1 MKTFAAWVRELRRP
15 IRRLGRFLRL
25 HLEALEER
33 DMLSVTGFSTVT
45 EVGNNP
51 NNPTLGTAGT
61 DLLRLSPADY
71 KPVANGGDGL
81 TTPSLTYGA
90 PTFVAGPR
98 LVSNV
103 VSNQANPLFSG
114 TQGSTDINTVD
125 QNGLSDFGYTWG
137 QFIDHDMDLTPT
149 QSTGAPAANKDGV
162 NGFPIPVDPTHTN
175 DPIHVPGQP
184 DVNLAFTRS
193 IFDPNTGNP
202 GPDGITG
209 TADDVPRQQI
219 NVSTSYLDLSQV
231 YGSTAF
237 VADALRTHSGGLLKS
252 SPGADG
258 IVGTGDDL
266 LPFNTTA
273 PLAYNNNLPYFT
285 QAQLDAFGMANDAHL
300 VDSTAL
306 FVAGDPRANETTE
319 LTSLQT
325 LFMRN
330 HNAIATKLATLD
342 PAQFGLTSW
351 TDDNLYQEAR
361 KLNIAIEQNITYTA
375 YLPDLLGPGTMPAY
389 TGYDSSVNPSI
400 ATEFSTVGFRFGH
413 SMLNNT
419 VARDANNGSSVG
431 AIGLAVSFFNP
442 TLLTP
447 GGVDAF
453 GNSATDIGAVLKGDA
468 DNSAQAVDVMAVSSI
483 RNLLFGQGGQGE
495 DLIARDIWR
504 ADDHGIGTYNQV
516 RVAFGLAPI
525 TDSGESAPGILPGDP
540 GFRFHG
546 FEQVSSDPAVV
557 QKLIT
562 AFTGPSRDTVPGFL
576 STGHFA
582 GDINPFIAGLAEDHV
597 PGSDLGPLFTAILKD
612 QFTRL
617 STGDQYFYLNETF
630 TPAEQAIL
638 AQANTLGKVIAAN
651 TNITLL
657 QADVFIN
664 PVLGQE
670 NGMTKGFYGNKNGEA
685 ALTGSSSGT
694 LLSDPLYSQLIA
706 AIDPNHTGTT
716 VLVDANGN
724 YLSDDFFRS
733 YANVK
738 SFLSNQG
745 TTANKL
751 SIQLLVTEFNILL
764 DKVDAASNIYVPA
777 VTVSGQPL
785 SATLQNSLINNQVS
799 TQSGV
804 ANIQNLLTAAITELA
819 TPTDST
825 FEEALKDCFDAIN
838 SNQAIFIL

>member
-1 MKTFAAWVRELRRP
+1 MNHASRDRQVSRKARAVRRRRTRP
-15 IRRLGRFLRL
+15 LC
-25 HLEALEER
+25 LEPLEER
-33 DMLSVTGFSTVT
+33 CQPSVTGFSSVD
-45 EVGNNP
+45 EVGNNAA
-51 NNPTLGTAGT
+51 NLGIAGT

-103 VSNQANPLFSG
+103 VSNQATTLFG
-114 TQGSTDINTVD
+114 PTDINTVD

-193 IFDPNTGNP
+193 IFDPATGNP

-219 NVSTSYLDLSQV
+219 NVSTSFLDLSQV
-231 YGSTAF
+231 YGSTLF
-237 VADALRTHSGGLLKS
+237 VSDALRTHSGGLLKS
-252 SPGADG
+252 SPGVDG
-258 IVGTGDDL
+258 IVGTADDL

-273 PLAYNNNLPYFT
+273 NLPYNNNQPYFT

-300 VDSTAL
+300 VPSDQL

-325 LFMRN
+325 LFLRN
-330 HNAIATKLATLD
+330 HNAIARQLATLD
-342 PAQFGLTSW
+342 PAQFGFTSW
-351 TDDNLYQEAR
+351 SDDNLFQEAR
-361 KLNIAIEQNITYTA
+361 KLNIAIEQNIIYTG
-375 YLPDLLGPGTMPAY
+375 YLPDLLGPSTMPAY
-389 TGYDSSVNPSI
+389 TGYNAGADPSI
-400 ATEFSTVGFRFGH
+400 STEFSTVGFRFGH
-413 SMLNNT
+413 SLLNNT
-419 VARDANNGSSVG
+419 VARDANDGSSVG
-431 AIGLAVSFFNP
+431 DIGLAISFFNP

-447 GGVDAF
+447 GGVDFF
-453 GNSATDIGAVLKGDA
+453 GNHATDIGAILKGDA
-468 DNSAQAVDVMAVSSI
+468 DNNAQALDVMAVSSI

-525 TDSGESAPGILPGDP
+525 TDTGESAPGILPGDP
-540 GFRFHG
+540 SFRFHG
-546 FEQVSSDPAVV
+546 FEQISSDPAVV

-597 PGSDLGPLFTAILKD
+597 PGSDLGPLFTAILRD
-612 QFTRL
+612 QFSRL
-617 STGDQYFYLNETF
+617 ATGDRFFYLNETF
-630 TPAEQAIL
+630 NSAEQAIL
-638 AQANTLGKVIAAN
+638 SQGSTLGKVITAN
-651 TNITLL
+651 TGVTNL
-657 QADVFIN
+657 QADVFRF
-664 PVLGQE
+664 LAQE
-670 NGMTKGFYGNKNGEA
+670 NGQEKGFYAGKDGQA
-685 ALTGSSSGT
+685 ALTGSR
-694 LLSDPLYSQLIA
+694 
-706 AIDPNHTGTT
+706 TGTT
-716 VLVDANGN
+716 LTTDLYNNLVAALDPDNTGQLALVDANGN
-724 YLSDDFFRS
+724 HLPDTFLQSYSNVQSYL
-733 YANVK
+733 K
-738 SFLSNQG
+738 SKDGSIAL
-745 TTANKL
+745 KL
-751 SIQLLVTEFNILL
+751 SLQLLTTEFNVLL
-764 DKVDAASNIYVPA
+764 GKVDATTSIFVPA
-777 VTVSGQPL
+777 VTIPDTGANL
-785 SATLQNSLINNQVS
+785 SSTLQSSLQTHGVS
-799 TQSGV
+799 NPSGI
-804 ANIQNLLTAAITELA
+804 ANIQDLLTAAIGELNA
-819 TPTDST
+819 TTHDST
-825 FEEALKDCFDAIN
+825 FQEALKDCLDGIN
-838 SNQAIFIL
+838 NNEAIFILK